1 MRYSN
6 DLRIRVAK
14 RLKKPGLN
22 SSKLL
27 KISKEFEIGVDTL
40 KKWVKKLKEGTLYD
54 VIKKGGKPRVYD
66 YDELKEFVEKYP
78 DKYLREIKAEL
89 FEAKGLKASTS
100 GIDDALKRLDIQF
113 KKKSSSSKKQIKD

>member
-1 MRYSN
+1 
-6 DLRIRVAK
+6 LQ
-14 RLKKPGLN
+14 KPGLN
-22 SSKLL
+22 NSKLL
-27 KISKEFEIGVDTL
+27 KISKEFEISLDTL
-40 KKWVKKLKEGTLYD
+40 KKWIKKLKDGTLYE

-89 FEAKGLKASTS
+89 FEARGLKASTS

-113 KKKSSSSKKQIKD
+113 KKKSFSSKRQIKN